1 MSASRMQGESVCNA
15 NRVTFLEIIDGIC
28 LLMPFFGFIFSS
40 LTINVIYLKYY
51 DSVIVQQSLCNFG
64 KLDVWRIRV

>member
-1 MSASRMQGESVCNA
+1 MQGESVCNA

-28 LLMPFFGFIFSS
+28 LLMSFFWIHIS
-40 LTINVIYLKYY
+40 LTINVIYLNYY